1 MRISSTKDN
10 TGNYTGRQE
19 VENIFKKELKMG
31 KTKPLFIVMS
41 APSGCGKS
49 TLIDMLLQEYSDIVY
64 SISCTTREIRGEEE
78 DGLDY
83 HFMKKERFEE
93 LIGENAFIEYA
104 NVHGNYYG
112 TLKGP
117 IEEVLAEGNSMILD
131 IDVQGA
137 AKVREYVRNL
147 PNTDPMKI
155 GYVDIFIMPPSME
168 ELRARLEGRG
178 TDSQAVI
185 EKRLANAGGEIERA
199 NEYMYK
205 VTNDDLA
212 IAYKRLCDLIDAVS
226 GRM

>member
-1 MRISSTKDN
+1 M
-10 TGNYTGRQE
+10 
-19 VENIFKKELKMG
+19 V

-49 TLIDMLLQEYSDIVY
+49 TLIDMLLQEYPDIVY
-64 SISCTTREIRGEEE
+64 SISCTTREIRGDEE

-83 HFMKKERFEE
+83 HFLKKERFEQ
-93 LIGENAFIEYA
+93 LIAENAFIEYA
-104 NVHGNYYG
+104 DVHGNYYG

-117 IEEVLAEGNSMILD
+117 IREVLAEGNSMILD

-137 AKVREYVRNL
+137 AKVREYVRSL

-178 TDSQAVI
+178 TDSREVI
-185 EKRLANAGGEIERA
+185 EKRLANAGGEIDRA
-199 NEYMYK
+199 GEYMYK

-212 IAYKRLCDLIDAVS
+212 MAYRRLCDLIDAVS

>member
-1 MRISSTKDN
+1 M
-10 TGNYTGRQE
+10 
-19 VENIFKKELKMG
+19 V

-49 TLIDMLLQEYSDIVY
+49 TLIDMLLQEYPDIVY
-64 SISCTTREIRGEEE
+64 SISCTTREIRGDEE

-83 HFMKKERFEE
+83 HFLKKERFEQ
-93 LIGENAFIEYA
+93 LIAENAFIEYA
-104 NVHGNYYG
+104 DVHGNYYG

-117 IEEVLAEGNSMILD
+117 IREVLAEGNSMILD

-137 AKVREYVRNL
+137 AKVREYVRSL
-147 PNTDPMKI
+147 SNTDPMKI

-178 TDSQAVI
+178 TDSREVI
-185 EKRLANAGGEIERA
+185 EKRLANAGGEIDRA
-199 NEYMYK
+199 GEYMYK